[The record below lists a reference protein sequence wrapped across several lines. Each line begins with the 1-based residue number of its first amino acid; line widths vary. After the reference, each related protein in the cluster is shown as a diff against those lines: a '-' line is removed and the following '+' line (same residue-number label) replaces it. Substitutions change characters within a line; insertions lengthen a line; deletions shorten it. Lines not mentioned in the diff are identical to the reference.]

1 MLTVN
6 VNRKLQPMLRYLQA
20 CPVTGMQV
28 ESPLQFQGQGYEM
41 FLIPATGIGW
51 RRVDGNNGDLSTG
64 NPLLP
69 SPGQGAVQPR
79 DGVSGANWYLYNL

>member
-1 MLTVN
+1 MLATPHGGITEAVVELHSKEWLRSTAYGEAGAPLGSIIIVMLTVN
-6 VNRKLQPMLRYLQA
+6 VNRKLQLMLRYLQA

-51 RRVDGNNGDLSTG
+51 
-64 NPLLP
+64 
-69 SPGQGAVQPR
+69 
-79 DGVSGANWYLYNL
+79 